1 MENLLSVEDLCVDF
15 ETREGSVHALENV
28 NVIIKPGEA
37 VAIVGESGSGKSTL
51 AYSVLQYLAQNGR
64 QSAGT
69 IRFAGRDMSRLS
81 ARELRSLRGS
91 EISVVFQDPSTS
103 FNPTLT
109 IGLQV
114 EEAVRAHTSLTSREV
129 RARAIELLRR
139 VGLPDPEAMM
149 QKFPHQLS
157 GGEKQRALIAAAIVT
172 DPKLLIMDEP
182 TTALDVTTATSLVEQ
197 LKELKETM
205 GAAILYITH
214 DLSIM
219 AQIAD
224 RAYVMQN
231 GEVVE
236 EGAVADIIARPQH
249 PYTQKLLASVPD
261 PTSEAAAGSGRD
273 AREPANSGDRLLSI
287 RNMCV
292 EYKTKTRAG
301 RFGWSSVRLVSAVG
315 GINLDIGHGET
326 VGLIGES
333 GSGKSTIAR
342 TLAGLN
348 AFTGEVRLGLR
359 SYSGQ
364 KSFDKA
370 YRRDV
375 QMIFQ
380 HPDLS
385 LNPRI
390 RVFDLIARPLALLSD
405 ISREELRRQVEEIAG
420 LAQISTDLLDRFT
433 FQLSGGQKQ
442 RVAIA
447 RAFITRP
454 KLVICDEITSGLDV
468 TVQNSIMDLLGSLQ
482 EQFGTSYLFIT
493 HDINLIRSVAS
504 SIYTAYFGQ
513 IVEDRILADQRL
525 EAPYHPYTE
534 ALVKAALPP
543 RRALTSKLEPIRGDI
558 PSRLNPPSGCAFASR
573 CPRKIGAVCEQQA
586 PDLDPMADGINVRC
600 LIEKDVLKQLPTL

>member
-1 MENLLSVEDLCVDF
+1 
-15 ETREGSVHALENV
+15 
-28 NVIIKPGEA
+28 
-37 VAIVGESGSGKSTL
+37 
-51 AYSVLQYLAQNGR
+51 
-64 QSAGT
+64 
-69 IRFAGRDMSRLS
+69 
-81 ARELRSLRGS
+81 
-91 EISVVFQDPSTS
+91 
-103 FNPTLT
+103 
-109 IGLQV
+109 
-114 EEAVRAHTSLTSREV
+114 
-129 RARAIELLRR
+129 
-139 VGLPDPEAMM
+139 LPDPEAMM

-261 PTSEAAAGSGRD
+261 PTSDTATGSGRAD
-273 AREPANSGDRLLSI
+273 RELANSGDRLLTI

-301 RFGWSSVRLVSAVG
+301 RFGWSSVRLISAVG
-315 GINLDIGHGET
+315 DINLDIGHGET

-348 AFTGEVRLGLR
+348 AFTGEVRLGER

-364 KSFDKA
+364 ESFDKT

-390 RVFDLIARPLALLSD
+390 RVFNLIARPLALLSD

-447 RAFITRP
+447 RALVNRPDLLLLDEPLAALDLKLRQRMLLELDRIHDQVGTAFLYVTHDQGEAMSLSDRIGVMQEGKIVQVGTPAEIYESPASSFVAAFIGDTNF
-454 KLVICDEITSGLDV
+454 LVGKVLRMLDDNRLVLEAEGLGEIVAWRDKPASLGEEITV
-468 TVQNSIMDLLGSLQ
+468 SIRPEKFSLQ
-482 EQFGTSYLFIT
+482 RNRPQNHADTLNTLPCRIEEVIYLGPQT
-493 HDINLIRSVAS
+493 RYWVRAGNQLVSVIQQHANFLLDEKPLTWDEEAWLTWHPNDGFMLNT
-504 SIYTAYFGQ
+504 YEA
-513 IVEDRILADQRL
+513 AD
-525 EAPYHPYTE
+525 E
-534 ALVKAALPP
+534 ALLTLP
-543 RRALTSKLEPIRGDI
+543 DD
-558 PSRLNPPSGCAFASR
+558 
-573 CPRKIGAVCEQQA
+573 QA
-586 PDLDPMADGINVRC
+586 
-600 LIEKDVLKQLPTL
+600 